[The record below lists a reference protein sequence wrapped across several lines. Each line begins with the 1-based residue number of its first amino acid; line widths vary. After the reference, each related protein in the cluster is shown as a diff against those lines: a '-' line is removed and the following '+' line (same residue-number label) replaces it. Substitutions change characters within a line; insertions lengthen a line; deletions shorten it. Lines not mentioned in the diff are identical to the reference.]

1 MHTFSLESLAF
12 LILVVPWSFTPLV
25 PILEFLLPDAF
36 SKRVTLTIQLKVR
49 FHFLEISY
57 DLTMT
62 WCYGQKTYDL
72 KIIKVRTYDILHI
85 INQAIFIAKAW
96 RPDVKTIIFFI
107 FPRPSR
113 FLTGITV
120 FISFSDSL
128 WDDEHLIWPAN
139 DLQTY
144 HF

>member
-1 MHTFSLESLAF
+1 MHTFSLESLEF

-85 INQAIFIAKAW
+85 INQAIFIAKA
-96 RPDVKTIIFFI
+96 DVKTIIFFI

-128 WDDEHLIWPAN
+128 WDDEHLIWPLN
-139 DLQTY
+139 DLKTY

>member
-49 FHFLEISY
+49 FRFLEISS

-62 WCYGQKTYDL
+62 WCYGQKTYDF
-72 KIIKVRTYDILHI
+72 KIIKVRTYDIIHI

-96 RPDVKTIIFFI
+96 WPDVKNGHILHISPSQPVFDRVLLFLSSIATLYDYMSTFFD
-107 FPRPSR
+107 P
-113 FLTGITV
+113 
-120 FISFSDSL
+120 
-128 WDDEHLIWPAN
+128 
-139 DLQTY
+139 
-144 HF
+144 

>member
-49 FHFLEISY
+49 FRFLEISS

-62 WCYGQKTYDL
+62 WCYGQKTYDF
-72 KIIKVRTYDILHI
+72 KIIKVRTYDIIHI

-96 RPDVKTIIFFI
+96 WPDVKTIIFFI
-107 FPRPSR
+107 FPRLSR
-113 FLTGITV
+113 FWPGFTV
-120 FISFSDSL
+120 FISYSDSL
-128 WDDEHLIWPAN
+128 WLYEHLFWPVI
-139 DLQTY
+139 Y
-144 HF
+144 GP